1 MKRNPTSP
9 WNPNKSCDITPEAFE
24 EQVLSWLELI
34 AKINSF
40 SFTHRKN
47 LSGVSGEYELDGV
60 VKLEVFGGAE
70 IIILIE
76 CKRYSRPVEREKLL
90 SFYSKLQEVGA
101 HKAMF
106 FSTSGFQ
113 SGALEYAKN
122 KGIACLI
129 FVNGDFLYETR
140 DFTGNHKP
148 PSWANLPKYSAILLE
163 KKDNHTSCATIDKDH
178 VKKLKN
184 FIMNQYG

>member
-9 WNPNKSCDITPEAFE
+9 WNPSRPCDVTPKEFE
-24 EQVLSWLELI
+24 KQVLSWLELI

-40 SFTHRKN
+40 SFRHRKN
-47 LSGVSGEYELDGV
+47 LSGVSGEYEFDGV
-60 VKLEVFGGAE
+60 VKLEVFRGAE

-76 CKRYSRPVEREKLL
+76 CKRYRRPIEREKLL
-90 SFYSKLQEVGA
+90 SFYSKLQEVRA

-113 SGALEYAKN
+113 SGALGYAKN
-122 KGIACLI
+122 KGIACLT

-140 DFTGNHKP
+140 DYNRNHRP
-148 PSWANLPKYSAILLE
+148 PPWANIPKYSAILLE
-163 KKDNHTSCATIDKDH
+163 KEGDFISCNTIDKDH
-178 VKKLKN
+178 VKKLKD
-184 FIMNQYG
+184 FITNQ